1 VIGGRS
7 LKKSLECNNNQK
19 KKPKKTKKKRAG
31 EPLLQLQVAPLLF
44 PAVPTCHPVFPRNI
58 TCQHTSELTA
68 FLYLFYHD
76 LEQLS
81 LFVWFLHLTANTFKF
96 HSELFEL

>member
-1 VIGGRS
+1 LGGEVS
-7 LKKSLECNNNQK
+7 KSLWNAIITK

-44 PAVPTCHPVFPRNI
+44 PAVPTCHPVFLRNI
-58 TCQHTSELTA
+58 TCQRTSELTA